1 MPGRRNPH
9 RSLFGAQCLSHEVDS
24 GSFYGRVASDL
35 PLLAFTLARSDRE
48 GCSLLA
54 RLAST
59 IKSRETVLENL
70 PIRIGQIAW
79 VRFPALVFA
88 RTRILA
94 ESQELLNLLYTAH
107 VYHYYDIDDLPGNA

>member
-9 RSLFGAQCLSHEVDS
+9 RSLFGAQYLSHEVDS

-54 RLAST
+54 RSAST
-59 IKSRETVLENL
+59 IKSRKAVLENL
-70 PIRIGQIAW
+70 PIHIGQITW
-79 VRFPALVFA
+79 VCFPALVFA

-107 VYHYYDIDDLPGNA
+107 VYHYYDIDDLPSNA

>member
-35 PLLAFTLARSDRE
+35 SLLAFTLTRLDRE

-54 RLAST
+54 RSAST
-59 IKSRETVLENL
+59 IKSRKAVLENL
-70 PIRIGQIAW
+70 PIHIGQITW
-79 VRFPALVFA
+79 VCFPALVLA
-88 RTRILA
+88 RTSILA
-94 ESQELLNLLYTAH
+94 ESQVLLNLLFTAH
-107 VYHYYDIDDLPGNA
+107 VYHYYDIDDLPRNA